1 MKRLIVLILILL
13 SFFFSCQNKEKEETL
28 IDRAET
34 LSVNYP
40 DSAYILLDSIVMPEI
55 MSDKL
60 LARWCMLYARIANK
74 LFKDMPYVS

>member
-60 LARWCMLYARIANK
+60 LARWCMLHA
-74 LFKDMPYVS
+74 VC